1 MPRLPDLVRDYQLEA
16 SFPPDRPDDTVHT
29 YHERA
34 PRLRR
39 RLTRTEHWTRL
50 RRIGHGGF
58 ARVYLEECSNP
69 RATDKPRFR
78 AVKKINIDKWSA
90 HIDYTRELEAISKFS
105 QPKYD
110 HSFVKSYGWFKTS
123 RHLFIAMEYLELGD
137 LHNYLYHQR
146 QKPLPEHEAQDVIY
160 QILYGLQEMHENDF
174 IHRDLKLNNISKLA
188 RPRIPGL

>member
-1 MPRLPDLVRDYQLEA
+1 MPRLPDLVRDSQLEV

-58 ARVYLEECSNP
+58 ARVYLEECTKP
-69 RATDKPRFR
+69 RATDKPTFR

-105 QPKYD
+105 QPKVD
-110 HSFVKSYGWFKTS
+110 LSSF
-123 RHLFIAMEYLELGD
+123 
-137 LHNYLYHQR
+137 
-146 QKPLPEHEAQDVIY
+146 DVI
-160 QILYGLQEMHENDF
+160 GVGANP
-174 IHRDLKLNNISKLA
+174 SKV
-188 RPRIPGL
+188 